1 MGPAVIRNQPLAG
14 RNTHAASE
22 ASGSYTW
29 KTSGSPDSVT
39 CVPAPHPGARQ
50 EHTGLKSL
58 VVNEYTESMHG
69 RLTAVKHGSSVMAR
83 EENQ

>member
-1 MGPAVIRNQPLAG
+1 MQRLKLLAVTHGREVDLLIPLPVC
-14 RNTHAASE
+14 R
-22 ASGSYTW
+22 
-29 KTSGSPDSVT
+29 P
-39 CVPAPHPGARQ
+39 PHPGARQ

-69 RLTAVKHGSSVMAR
+69 RLTTVKHGSSVMAR